1 MKYMKGNTAETLL
14 LVAAFGALAYYAYRS
29 IQDGL
34 RPPPVE
40 SRDLVVGYEEDG
52 SPITDPDCDI
62 EKTLELWK
70 EQNRLIRNS

>member
-1 MKYMKGNTAETLL
+1 MNKLIEPAVYVAV
-14 LVAAFGALAYYAYRS
+14 VAALSYYAYRM
-29 IQDGL
+29 IKDGL

-62 EKTLELWK
+62 ERTLELWR

>member
-1 MKYMKGNTAETLL
+1 MKGNTAETLL

-29 IQDGL
+29 IKDGL

-62 EKTLELWK
+62 ERTLALWA